1 MLVDTKAI
9 KVLLRRLQ
17 FNFSNQSLIT
27 TSMIVL
33 FYNPST
39 KYDIIYEKHMV
50 SLFYN
55 RND

>member
-17 FNFSNQSLIT
+17 FNFSNQSIIT